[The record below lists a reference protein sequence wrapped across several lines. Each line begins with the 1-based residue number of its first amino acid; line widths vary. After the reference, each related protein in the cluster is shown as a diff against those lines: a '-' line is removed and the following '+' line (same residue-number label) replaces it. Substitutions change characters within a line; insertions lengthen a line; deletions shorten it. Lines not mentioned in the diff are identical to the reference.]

1 MRVRLGFLAVWTAT
15 TAAGVGI
22 TWVGIGDAMRGT
34 ALPVPDAAAEVP
46 VIQGRPPTATS
57 AEPVKDSAP
66 TATPAPTRSSARPEP
81 KSPRPSAS
89 SKPAE
94 QAGTTAQQPTG
105 RPEASPAPQGEVR
118 TYVVES
124 GSVILS
130 FTKNEAK
137 LVSATPDS
145 GFEVK
150 VWKQVGWLRVD
161 LTDGVEGSAVFATW
175 NGHPPLVEVYEY

>member
-22 TWVGIGDAMRGT
+22 TWVGVGDAMRGT

-46 VIQGRPPTATS
+46 VIQGRPPSATAD
-57 AEPVKDSAP
+57 PVRDPAAS
-66 TATPAPTRSSARPEP
+66 TPSPTRSSARPWP
-81 KSPRPSAS
+81 KASTPGPGPAKPTKPVKPTVQQSPTS
-89 SKPAE
+89 
-94 QAGTTAQQPTG
+94 
-105 RPEASPAPQGEVR
+105 RPEPSPAPQGEVR
-118 TYVVES
+118 TYVVAS
-124 GSVILS
+124 GRVVLS
-130 FTKNEAK
+130 FTEDAAK

-150 VWKQVGWLRVD
+150 VWKQTEWLRVD
-161 LTDGVEGSAVFATW
+161 LTDGVRGSAVFATW